1 MGLAPK
7 MGRDKAHDVLYA
19 IIHDPAM
26 GDKSLAEMLL
36 ERADVKAHLGEAEI
50 RRLTDPARYLGLS
63 EVMVDRVSR
72 SRGYRRFYLVAFRPA
87 EDRPVVERLC
97 LCAQLPARAVEH
109 SGGARE

>member
-1 MGLAPK
+1 MMGLAPK

-36 ERADVKAHLGEAEI
+36 DRADVKADLGEAEI

-63 EVMVDRVSR
+63 EVMVDRV
-72 SRGYRRFYLVAFRPA
+72 LEVAR
-87 EDRPVVERLC
+87 V
-97 LCAQLPARAVEH
+97 
-109 SGGARE
+109 